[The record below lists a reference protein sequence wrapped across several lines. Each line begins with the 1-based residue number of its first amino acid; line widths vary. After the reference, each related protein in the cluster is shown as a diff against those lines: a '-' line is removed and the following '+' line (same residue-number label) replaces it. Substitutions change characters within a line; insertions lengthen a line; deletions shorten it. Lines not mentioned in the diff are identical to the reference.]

1 MVIKTNFYYQYVHL
15 LHTYNYSTY
24 TNARRLY
31 LDSVIDRSNHIS
43 PNITRISTS
52 RLTFQNEMGFT
63 FGKIRYILRVFYSR
77 TFLNVTHISVQLY
90 KLFTEL
96 IILYWYSYNEVQ
108 RAWYTWEWD
117 IVNLATV
124 LSKYNLEIGWLWKK
138 TWFRCWGFVT
148 EELIPSQIN

>member
-1 MVIKTNFYYQYVHL
+1 MVIKTNVYYQYVHL

-31 LDSVIDRSNHIS
+31 LDSVFDPSNHIS
-43 PNITRISTS
+43 PNIPRISTS
-52 RLTFQNEMGFT
+52 HLTFQNEMGFT

-96 IILYWYSYNEVQ
+96 IILY
-108 RAWYTWEWD
+108 
-117 IVNLATV
+117 
-124 LSKYNLEIGWLWKK
+124 
-138 TWFRCWGFVT
+138 
-148 EELIPSQIN
+148 